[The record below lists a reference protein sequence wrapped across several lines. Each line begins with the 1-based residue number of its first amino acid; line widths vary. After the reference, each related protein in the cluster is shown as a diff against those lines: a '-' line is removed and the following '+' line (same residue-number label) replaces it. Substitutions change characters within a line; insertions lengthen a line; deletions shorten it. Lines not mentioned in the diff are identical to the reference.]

1 MFALHH
7 AVEQSLRHG
16 WRKIKSVIADSF
28 EEQEKSEKK
37 KKICLLLLQL
47 KVFCPQLSL
56 WGRGNWCK
64 LYALYPRYL
73 TDFCLI
79 LTANLRWCPGD
90 QPRESQ

>member
-37 KKICLLLLQL
+37 
-47 KVFCPQLSL
+47 
-56 WGRGNWCK
+56 N
-64 LYALYPRYL
+64 
-73 TDFCLI
+73 
-79 LTANLRWCPGD
+79 
-90 QPRESQ
+90 